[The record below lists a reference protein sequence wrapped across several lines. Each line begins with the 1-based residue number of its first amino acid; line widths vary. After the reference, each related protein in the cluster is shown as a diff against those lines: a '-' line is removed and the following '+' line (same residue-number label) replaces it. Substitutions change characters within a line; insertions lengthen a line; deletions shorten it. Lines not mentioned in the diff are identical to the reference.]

1 MFSDVPSADH
11 PWSLLVLPH
20 AVQPTLQRQALPGG
34 YPALFFAIGVSFNM
48 ISMRTSK
55 YKYIKVGY
63 IKKNRGHADP
73 PLGCEGGS
81 LRCFGG

>member
-34 YPALFFAIGVSFNM
+34 YPALFFAHPFSDARFDEQR
-48 ISMRTSK
+48 ISMVRNLVVAYYTILLYFTEARRSPGAS
-55 YKYIKVGY
+55 VG
-63 IKKNRGHADP
+63 AVA
-73 PLGCEGGS
+73 
-81 LRCFGG
+81 